1 MTSSNSARAFR
12 LRGKIYRLSRI
23 DVERAAAKA
32 EPRPTEKYAVRMG
45 KRSFPPKQLIELSL
59 KLPPTSFTTLDASR
73 ILKKLGFEVFT
84 PEREIPSENA
94 LQHRR
99 RAFVEAPQSDVKS
112 PSDQGWAD
120 LVAEPALDARSLRLK
135 TWLRETALG
144 IRAKD
149 LFEAYLL
156 TLRLDALQVDR
167 QPYEFGGAIDFLVS
181 LGEKR
186 MAFEVTDFAPIDFDI
201 GSEVELYDPY
211 RPIRERIIAAEF
223 NLKNV
228 DNASRC
234 AVLHNRCPSWPIL
247 DWRFMYESIFGRPEM
262 IRNSALPQKESCQ
275 QRPRSL
281 DAVVVI
287 DRLRIG
293 YLRFQAQIAAQEIK
307 LKRTVSPADYMLEL
321 QHSRG
326 TERDILLSRL
336 RVIVYQNPNPSSP
349 LPKDMFRGPYDE
361 WYGSE
366 NGDQIERTFA
376 GSEIQALESERQLRQ
391 AQFSARDDH

>member
-1 MTSSNSARAFR
+1 MTATSSNSARAFR
-12 LRGKIYRLSRI
+12 LRGKIYRLSRT

-45 KRSFPPKQLIELSL
+45 GRSFPPKQLIELSL

-84 PEREIPSENA
+84 PEQEIPSEGA
-94 LQHRR
+94 PQHRH
-99 RAFVEAPQSDVKS
+99 RAFVEALRSDGKS

-120 LVAEPALDARSLRLK
+120 LLLEPALDARLQRLK

-144 IRAKD
+144 TRAKD

-156 TLRLDALQVDR
+156 TLGLDALQVDR
-167 QPYEFGGAIDFLVS
+167 QSHEFGGAIDFVVS

-201 GSEVELYDPY
+201 GSEVELYNPY
-211 RPIRERIIAAEF
+211 RPIRDRIIAAEF
-223 NLKNV
+223 DLKNV

-234 AVLHNRCPSWPIL
+234 AVLHNRCLSWPIL
-247 DWRFMYESIFGRPEM
+247 DWRFMYESIFSGSEV
-262 IRNSALPQKESCQ
+262 IRNPALLQKESGQ
-275 QRPRSL
+275 RRPRTL

-307 LKRTVSPADYMLEL
+307 LKRTISPADYMLEL
-321 QHSRG
+321 QHARG

-336 RVIVYQNPNPSSP
+336 RVIVYQNPNASNP
-349 LPKDMFRGPYDE
+349 LPKDIFRGSYDE
-361 WYGSE
+361 WYGSQ
-366 NGDQIERTFA
+366 NDGVIGRTFA
-376 GSEIQALESERQLRQ
+376 GSEIQHLATKNPLVQGQ
-391 AQFSARDDH
+391 